1 MGMIKPYRDEA
12 VQQIKEIGQTLID
25 RADSFIGK
33 DMDMITD
40 VQLNIRLGMHDDALH
55 YPELKIIVS
64 TSSQETLDRWRE

>member
-40 VQLNIRLGMHDDALH
+40 VQLNIRLDALH